1 MSITR
6 ITTSLRQQDLHP
18 IGSVANLGATVEAGD
33 VQAFA
38 LGTFGSPTDPVSAG
52 YFGVTRGTF
61 RMTYP
66 FNEQA
71 TVVQGSVRL
80 TDVAAGTSVTYDAGD
95 SWFVTQGTEVLWEIQ
110 SDFFVKHYF
119 AVVDQ

>member
-6 ITTSLRQQDLHP
+6 IATALHRQDLHP
-18 IGSVANLGATVEAGD
+18 LGSVANLGATVEAGD
-33 VQAFA
+33 VQAYA
-38 LGTFGSPTDPVSAG
+38 LGTFGAPTDPVSAG
-52 YFGVTRGTF
+52 YFGLTRGTF

-71 TVVQGSVRL
+71 TVVQGSVKL
-80 TDVAAGTSVTYDAGD
+80 TDVAAGTSVTYNVGD

-110 SDFFVKHYF
+110 SDFFVKHFF
-119 AVVDQ
+119 AVVDK

>member
-6 ITTSLRQQDLHP
+6 ITHSIRQQDMHP
-18 IGSVANLGATVEAGD
+18 IGSVANLGATVEAGG

-38 LGTFGSPTDPVSAG
+38 QGTFGGPTDPVSAG

-80 TDVAAGTSVTYDAGD
+80 TDVAAGTSVTYDVGD
-95 SWFVTQGTEVLWEIQ
+95 SWFVTQGTEVLWEVQ
-110 SDFFVKHYF
+110 SDFFVKHFF
-119 AVVDQ
+119 AVVEK

>member
-1 MSITR
+1 MSITQ

-18 IGSVANLGATVEAGD
+18 IGSVTNLGASVEASD

-38 LGTFGSPTDPVSAG
+38 LGTFGGPTDPVSAG
-52 YFGVTRGTF
+52 YFGLTRGTF

-80 TDVAAGTSVTYDAGD
+80 TDVAAGTSVTYSVGD
-95 SWFVTQGTEVLWEIQ
+95 SWFVTQGTDVVWEIQ
-110 SDFFVKHYF
+110 SDFFVKHFF
-119 AVVDQ
+119 AVVDK